1 VNRGLTDWLAKL
13 QPEEAAILSREQ
25 NEEFENCKDYQDY
38 QEEANGQADLRQL
51 SKDYQGARES
61 QREDREEDQRTER

>member
-25 NEEFENCKDYQDY
+25 NEEFENCKDYQ
-38 QEEANGQADLRQL
+38 EEANGQADLRQL
-51 SKDYQGARES
+51 SKGHQSARES